1 MSEKSEKSGKVTLV
15 CMATVG
21 KVTDMYLRTDALVLF
36 HRRGPSLLSSFEIF
50 RGANHFEMQLVVF
63 AHETTIFRAQRHE
76 LGREKV
82 AVRR

>member
-1 MSEKSEKSGKVTLV
+1 MKKSGKVTLV
-15 CMATVG
+15 CMETAGVL
-21 KVTDMYLRTDALVLF
+21 TDRYRRTDALVLF
-36 HRRGPSLLSSFEIF
+36 HGRGPSLLSSFEIF

-63 AHETTIFRAQRHE
+63 AHETTVFRAQRHE